1 MKRKTVFIG
10 LGILALLLF
19 VGIAAGRLTEEAKET
34 MQDRRGG
41 MRGFGGKGNGE
52 FERGHGMHGP
62 REMGDLDNDSI
73 PNCEDLD
80 DDGDGINDT
89 EDEYPHD
96 HDNDGIPD
104 FDDDD
109 DDNDGIHD
117 TDEDY

>member
-19 VGIAAGRLTEEAKET
+19 VGIAAGRITEEAKET

-62 REMGDLDNDSI
+62 TTAFPTARTSTMTATG
-73 PNCEDLD
+73 
-80 DDGDGINDT
+80 
-89 EDEYPHD
+89 
-96 HDNDGIPD
+96 
-104 FDDDD
+104 
-109 DDNDGIHD
+109 
-117 TDEDY
+117 